1 MKNKKQDNPREMN
14 LPCGYCRSKDHQFCP
29 GAVRNGVGVI
39 WTCPC
44 GCDNSKRVRCLT
56 CKTELLDPVAQQ
68 GWNCLDKD
76 ACARSIQQRLE
87 QDPTIT
93 KIRESQQRAQKP
105 RQDTTPKAT
114 KKAPSCLCGGGDTTE
129 GAQFLPGDNARYL
142 TKLPEMDDRQQA
154 HKLAAAVSS
163 AFYDKFS
170 SRAGGY

>member
-14 LPCGYCRSKDHQFCP
+14 LPCGYCRSKDHQLCP

-87 QDPTIT
+87 QDPTTT
-93 KIRESQQRAQKP
+93 KIRESQQRAQK
-105 RQDTTPKAT
+105 RSEERRVGK
-114 KKAPSCLCGGGDTTE
+114 E
-129 GAQFLPGDNARYL
+129 
-142 TKLPEMDDRQQA
+142 
-154 HKLAAAVSS
+154 
-163 AFYDKFS
+163 
-170 SRAGGY
+170 